1 MKAFTLNWGASAL
14 ALLALSIV
22 LPVSAAPASSDC
34 QAVHFDFNSPSELDH
49 FILDAGGL
57 ATVENGNL
65 LMTLDETHKYTTLN
79 YSREIPFGLIR
90 TRLQAGPTD
99 GVVTAFTLRGTNKDE
114 VDLEWIGVNTD
125 HVEST
130 FFSKGK
136 DVPGQSDMGKHKL
149 SNGDASAA
157 FFEYAIELTPTIIKY
172 SVEGKV
178 VRTIQNKN
186 DGKFPVGAN
195 RLLMGLFYGYR
206 GSDRYLDFGVCQ
218 HLDFGVCFYQHL
230 DFGVCFYQHLDF
242 GACFYQHLDF
252 GVCFYQHL
260 GFGICQHFGFCFCQ
274 HLGFGV
280 CQHFGFC
287 FCQHLGFGICQ
298 HFGFCFCQH
307 FGFGICQHFDFGVYQ
322 YLGFGV
328 YRLLAINSHGESHWS
343 RAIP

>member
-1 MKAFTLNWGASAL
+1 MKAFTLNWSASAL
-14 ALLALSIV
+14 ALLVLSIV

-79 YSREIPFGLIR
+79 YSREVPFGLIR

-136 DVPGQSDMGKHKL
+136 DVPGQSDMGQHKL

-157 FFEYAIELTPTIIKY
+157 FFEYAIELTPTTIKY

-178 VRTIQNKN
+178 VRTIKNKN

-195 RLLMGLFYGYR
+195 RLLMGV
-206 GSDRYLDFGVCQ
+206 DRYLDFGFCQHLDFSVYQHFDLGFSQHLDFGFSQ
-218 HLDFGVCFYQHL
+218 HLDFGVYQHL
-230 DFGVCFYQHLDF
+230 DFGV
-242 GACFYQHLDF
+242 YQHLDF
-252 GVCFYQHL
+252 GVYQHL
-260 GFGICQHFGFCFCQ
+260 GFRVYQHLDFRVYQ
-274 HLGFGV
+274 HLGLRV
-280 CQHFGFC
+280 Y
-287 FCQHLGFGICQ
+287 QHLDFRVYQ
-298 HFGFCFCQH
+298 HL
-307 FGFGICQHFDFGVYQ
+307 DFRVYQ
-322 YLGFGV
+322 YLGFGI
-328 YRLLAINSHGESHWS
+328 YRLLVFDPHGDSHWS
-343 RAIP
+343 RAVP